1 MDSRCLSHARA
12 NPNCSPECE
21 YRGDGSIEYAGE
33 VIESSTSELV
43 AEARELDQA
52 PAFGSLVH
60 VEADF
65 STVGVV
71 FNIST
76 QSIEP
81 GRRAMAFGMSAN
93 DLRMQQP
100 QIFELLRTHFQVH
113 VLGYMEG
120 ADPVQVLPPQP
131 APVHSFV
138 HECDDE
144 LVKQWTA
151 SDEYLRSL
159 LNRPAQRLPADDLV
173 IALVRRALRAHE
185 SVRETAREFGLR
197 TGKQLARL
205 LRDDYDRLGSIL
217 RRIAAHG
224 ISLR

>member
-1 MDSRCLSHARA
+1 MSGQR
-12 NPNCSPECE
+12 ETT
-21 YRGDGSIEYAGE
+21 IEYAGE

-43 AEARELDQA
+43 AEARELDAA

-151 SDEYLRSL
+151 SDEYLRNL

-173 IALVRRALRAHE
+173 IALVRRALRAHDG
-185 SVRETAREFGLR
+185 VRETAPETAREFGMR

-224 ISLR
+224 ISLQ

>member
-1 MDSRCLSHARA
+1 MSES
-12 NPNCSPECE
+12 E
-21 YRGDGSIEYAGE
+21 RGASIEYAGE

-43 AEARELDQA
+43 AEARELDRA

-60 VEADF
+60 VEAGF

-71 FNIST
+71 FNVST

-81 GRRAMAFGMSAN
+81 GRKAMAFGMSAD

-100 QIFELLRTHFQVH
+100 QIFELLRTHFQVL

-120 ADPVQVLPPQP
+120 PDPVQVLPPQP

-144 LVKQWTA
+144 LVRKWTA
-151 SDEYLRSL
+151 SDEYLRTL

-173 IALVRRALRAHE
+173 IAMVRRASRA
-185 SVRETAREFGLR
+185 RDNAAEFGLR

-217 RRIAAHG
+217 RRM
-224 ISLR
+224 ISNLISTQ

>member
-1 MDSRCLSHARA
+1 MS
-12 NPNCSPECE
+12 
-21 YRGDGSIEYAGE
+21 GTGGGSIEYTGE

-60 VEADF
+60 IEADF

-173 IALVRRALRAHE
+173 IALVRRALRAHDG
-185 SVRETAREFGLR
+185 VRETAPATAREFGLR
-197 TGKQLARL
+197 TGKHLARL

-224 ISLR
+224 IPLQ

>member
-1 MDSRCLSHARA
+1 M
-12 NPNCSPECE
+12 NPIE
-21 YRGDGSIEYAGE
+21 YVGEYAGE
-33 VIESSTSELV
+33 VIESSTSEII
-43 AEARELDQA
+43 AEARQLDTA

-60 VEADF
+60 IEADF

-81 GRRAMAFGMSAN
+81 GRKAMAFGMSAQE
-93 DLRMQQP
+93 LRMQQP

-131 APVHSFV
+131 APIHSFV
-138 HECDDE
+138 YECDDE
-144 LVKQWTA
+144 LVRKWTA

-159 LNRPAQRLPADDLV
+159 LNRPAQRLPADDLI
-173 IALVRRALRAHE
+173 IALVRRALRAHDFDHG
-185 SVRETAREFGLR
+185 AHDFGLR

-217 RRIAAHG
+217 RRIAANRRGSAGG
-224 ISLR
+224 ISNPVSSSLS

>member
-1 MDSRCLSHARA
+1 MSSMDQ
-12 NPNCSPECE
+12 
-21 YRGDGSIEYAGE
+21 IEYLGE

-43 AEARELDQA
+43 AEARELDAA

-60 VEADF
+60 IEADY

-71 FNIST
+71 FNTST
-76 QSIEP
+76 QSMEP
-81 GRRAMAFGMSAN
+81 GRRAMAFGMSAH

-144 LVKQWTA
+144 LVRKWTA

-173 IALVRRALRAHE
+173 IALVRRALRAHDC
-185 SVRETAREFGLR
+185 AQDFALR

-217 RRIAAHG
+217 RRIAANR
-224 ISLR
+224 IPAP